1 MAKITL
7 SNIGHSYNQD
17 KDQSTWALKPLD
29 MVWESGKTYALLGPS
44 GCGKTTIL
52 NTISGLVTP
61 FQGKLLFDDKDVT
74 NIPTA
79 QRNIAQVFQFPTI
92 YKSMSVFENL
102 AFPLVCRGWQ
112 ADKIKARVN
121 EIAEILDITDKL
133 GRSAVKLGA
142 DEKQLISLGR
152 GLVRDDVSALLMDEP
167 LTVIDPQS
175 KFELRKKIKA
185 INKINNLTVIYV
197 THDQYEAMTFA
208 DELLVMSL
216 GEVIQRGTPEQLF
229 EKPTSK
235 YVGNFIGSPAMNF
248 LPAQVKSGEVD
259 FAGSKLKTQPSKAN
273 LDGSSIE
280 IGIRPEYITLASAP
294 GQNVIEAQ
302 LVSHDDLGSVRVLKC
317 VASGHPVSVKVQ
329 RSHGLPAASSLFLH
343 LPQEKLWL
351 YRDGKM
357 L

>member
-1 MAKITL
+1 MK
-7 SNIGHSYNQD
+7 
-17 KDQSTWALKPLD
+17 LD
-29 MVWESGKTYALLGPS
+29 
-44 GCGKTTIL
+44 
-52 NTISGLVTP
+52 
-61 FQGKLLFDDKDVT
+61 
-74 NIPTA
+74 
-79 QRNIAQVFQFPTI
+79 
-92 YKSMSVFENL
+92 
-102 AFPLVCRGWQ
+102 
-112 ADKIKARVN
+112 
-121 EIAEILDITDKL
+121 
-133 GRSAVKLGA
+133 A

-351 YRDGKM
+351 YRDGKI

>member
-7 SNIGHSYNQD
+7 SNIGHSYNKD

-61 FQGKLLFDDKDVT
+61 HQGQLLFDDQDVT

-92 YKSMSVFENL
+92 YRSMSVYENL
-102 AFPLVCRGWQ
+102 SFPLVCRGWK
-112 ADKIKARVN
+112 ADKIKARVH
-121 EIAEILDITDKL
+121 EIAEILEITDKL

-208 DELLVMSL
+208 DELLVMSF

-229 EKPTSK
+229 EKPNSK

-248 LPAQVKSGEVD
+248 LPVQMQSNDVL
-259 FAGSKLKTQPSKAN
+259 FGSTKLKTS
-273 LDGSSIE
+273 GSSGE
-280 IGIRPEYITLASAP
+280 AKGKALEVGIRPEYVTIAKSA
-294 GQNVIEAQ
+294 GENVIEAE
-302 LVSHDDLGSVRVLKC
+302 LLGHDDLGSVRVLKC
-317 VASGHPVSVKVQ
+317 VSGGTPISVKIA
-329 RSHGLPAASSLFLH
+329 RSEGLPADKKLLLKLASD
-343 LPQEKLWL
+343 KLWL
-351 YRDGKM
+351 YQDGR
-357 L
+357 LI

>member
-7 SNIGHSYNQD
+7 SNIGHSYNKD

-61 FQGKLLFDDKDVT
+61 FQGRLLFDDQDVT
-74 NIPTA
+74 DVPTA

-102 AFPLVCRGWQ
+102 SFPLVCRGWK
-112 ADKIKARVN
+112 ADKIKARVH
-121 EIAEILDITDKL
+121 EIAEILEITDKL

-208 DELLVMSL
+208 DELLVMSF

-229 EKPTSK
+229 EKPNSK

-248 LPAQVKSGEVD
+248 LPVQVQSNEIL
-259 FAGSKLKTQPSKAN
+259 FGSTKLKTNATKSEPK
-273 LDGSSIE
+273 GKSIE
-280 IGIRPEYITLASAP
+280 VGIRPEYVTLVKGA
-294 GQNVIEAQ
+294 GENVIEAE
-302 LVSHDDLGSVRVLKC
+302 LLGHDDLGSVRVLKC
-317 VASGHPVSVKVQ
+317 VSGGSPVSVKIP
-329 RSHGLPAASSLFLH
+329 RSEGLPASKNLFLK
-343 LPQEKLWL
+343 LPADKSWL
-351 YRDGKM
+351 YQDGH
-357 L
+357 LA